1 MPDKVVTDR
10 YMLIICLYSE
20 ALLPLL
26 LTWLRNSTMASE
38 GAQIVTTCD
47 DAATKTIEVILE
59 KEFEQQIT
67 EIKRKGLAECM
78 LEFTKKD
85 KECLK

>member
-1 MPDKVVTDR
+1 MPDRVVTDR
-10 YMLIICLYSE
+10 YMLIICLYSK

-38 GAQIVTTCD
+38 D
-47 DAATKTIEVILE
+47 
-59 KEFEQQIT
+59 EFEQQIT

-78 LEFTKKD
+78 LQLTKKD
-85 KECLK
+85 KECLQ

>member
-1 MPDKVVTDR
+1 MPDRVVTDR

-38 GAQIVTTCD
+38 D
-47 DAATKTIEVILE
+47 
-59 KEFEQQIT
+59 EFEQQIT

-78 LEFTKKD
+78 LQLTKKD
-85 KECLK
+85 KECLQ

>member
-47 DAATKTIEVILE
+47 DAATKTIEDILE
-59 KEFEQQIT
+59 KEFE
-67 EIKRKGLAECM
+67 
-78 LEFTKKD
+78 EFENQTLNS
-85 KECLK
+85 E

>member
-1 MPDKVVTDR
+1 MPDRVVTDR

-67 EIKRKGLAECM
+67 EIKRKGLAEWGHDQ
-78 LEFTKKD
+78 LVTK
-85 KECLK
+85 LLT